1 MPQVAWIARADG
13 FIFWYNRRWF
23 EYTGKSP
30 EEMEGGGWQSVHD
43 PAVLPE
49 VMVQWPAAIAAGTPF
64 EMYRPL
70 RAADGSFRTFLTRG
84 EPLKNAAG
92 QVIQWF
98 GTNTDVTALK
108 QAEDA
113 MRRFNTELEQRVADR
128 TAQLE
133 TSNRELE
140 SFSYSVSHDLRTP
153 VRAIDGFSLAVLEDF
168 GPQLPAEGRRY
179 LQIIRRS
186 AQNMGE
192 LIDALLAFAQLKRQ
206 DLTKRPID
214 THPLVST
221 VLAELGAPWPDRV
234 VEVRLEALPPSF
246 GDPTLVKQIWV
257 NLLSNALKYTRK
269 KEKAEIEIG
278 CTKVHGVDAFF
289 VRDNGTGFDPRHA
302 DKLFGVFQRLHRAE
316 DYEGTGVGLALMH
329 RIVDRHGGRVWADA
343 AVDRGA
349 TFSFTLEPDAKS

>member
-1 MPQVAWIARADG
+1 MLGTHLDITLRKEAEVALQTSEDRFRTLANSMSQLAWIARADG

-70 RAADGSFRTFLTRG
+70 RAADGTFRTFLTRG
-84 EPLKNAAG
+84 EPLQDAAG

-179 LQIIRRS
+179 SQIIRRS

-221 VLAELGAPWPDRV
+221 VLAELGAPWPDRM

-246 GDPTLVKQIWV
+246 GDPT
-257 NLLSNALKYTRK
+257 
-269 KEKAEIEIG
+269 
-278 CTKVHGVDAFF
+278 KVHRTA
-289 VRDNGTGFDPRHA
+289 RPSLPKGTATTHTRFWS
-302 DKLFGVFQRLHRAE
+302 AE
-316 DYEGTGVGLALMH
+316 LAA
-329 RIVDRHGGRVWADA
+329 HGGAKPSNGV
-343 AVDRGA
+343 
-349 TFSFTLEPDAKS
+349 SFFGGGGRSR